1 MINIPSVFCIM
12 LYPNKKLL
20 KERLLCPCAFH
31 KWALYV
37 LIQPQKKH
45 KLSDVHTS
53 CTVTYYKDPDSSTQL
68 HEWQLLLTRW
78 KTCIKSSAGNL
89 RDEVR
94 EAASS
99 PGAEAQE
106 WKPLNTSNTAPLWG
120 QRSAVSL
127 EIKRLQMA
135 CVHIHTHTRCMWE
148 MVNKF
153 RP

>member
-1 MINIPSVFCIM
+1 MYFAFIFSPS
-12 LYPNKKLL
+12 KKLL
-20 KERLLCPCAFH
+20 REQLLCPCAFH
-31 KWALYV
+31 KWALCV

-45 KLSDVHTS
+45 KLSDGHTG
-53 CTVTYYKDPDSSTQL
+53 CTVTYYQDPDSRTQL
-68 HEWQLLLTRW
+68 REWQLLLTPS
-78 KTCIKSSAGNL
+78 KTCIKSSVGNL
-89 RDEVR
+89 RAEVR

-120 QRSAVSL
+120 QRSAASP

-135 CVHIHTHTRCMWE
+135 CMHIHTQIRCMWE
-148 MVNKF
+148 MVNKP